1 MGGPVIAMQY
11 GRKDVTG
18 PEQCAGPKSREGFAD
33 NTGLP
38 DAKPGPGGTF
48 GCGAS
53 DPADHLRNVFTK
65 KMGFND
71 EEIVAL
77 SGAHTVGRAFKE
89 RSGTCPFG
97 YGAQN
102 GTKFT
107 NDSCPVR
114 KDGANGCGMGGGQSW
129 TKNWLTFDN
138 SYFQY
143 KHGQDSELLWFPTD
157 HALTTDAGFAPHY
170 AKFGQDQD
178 AFFAAYASAHKKL
191 AELGCEYEPAEGL
204 RL

>member
-1 MGGPVIAMQY
+1 MGSACAVEQMGGPVIDMQY

-38 DAKPGPGGTF
+38 DAKPPF

-53 DPADHLRNVFTK
+53 NPADHRRNVFTK
-65 KMGFND
+65 KMGFNY
-71 EEIVAL
+71 EEIVAR

-97 YGAQN
+97 YGEQN

-107 NDSCPVR
+107 NSQELVAR
-114 KDGANGCGMGGGQSW
+114 KDGKKGLGMGGGAFW
-129 TKNWLTFDN
+129 TKDW
-138 SYFQY
+138 
-143 KHGQDSELLWFPTD
+143 
-157 HALTTDAGFAPHY
+157 
-170 AKFGQDQD
+170 
-178 AFFAAYASAHKKL
+178 
-191 AELGCEYEPAEGL
+191 
-204 RL
+204 